1 MPFLCGLIAF
11 GCIQARAQPPTERLS
26 FSFEEGGWTNIAGE
40 VADGSSYGLDGT
52 PAGDATTANTSPALA
67 NDPGTC
73 RYGVFD
79 GVNEYVQVPDNAALD
94 ITSELTVA
102 AWIYMR
108 TAPSELHT
116 IVSKDTNYEYH
127 IDNQRRLYWWWNDS
141 NGNTRSLRTT
151 TQIGLNQW
159 HHVAVSYKSGEQ
171 RLYIDGAVQ
180 SASGNYTGTLATNS
194 LPLYVGTDWNLI
206 GRAFDGYIDEVR
218 VLGTALSAAEIQALR
233 DETHPCV
240 NSARFTITHNA
251 FGIQCVAETITVD
264 VIDATAGTP
273 LLNYNAQ
280 VRLDTQNGNGTWT
293 LAAGSGAFSDGT
305 AGDGVA
311 TYDWPLGQSQATFTL
326 SYTEGPPAVDVDIFQ
341 VNNSGI
347 RDDDAEGALVFSPSG
362 FTVTAA
368 ALENPPSSIT
378 PFASHEVAGASFP
391 LHLAAFGQTATD
403 PVCGIIE
410 AYSGAKSVKFWS
422 QYVDPGT
429 GTRAVTI
436 DGVAAAAN
444 EASAAAH
451 TVTFVN
457 GQAVVTAKY
466 KDVGRIRVAM
476 KDDTTVNADLPAGIT
491 GATTNFV
498 VRPFDFALSGIANAA
513 GTAVNP
519 QATDASG
526 PVFLAAGAAFRA
538 TVTARDAEG
547 SATPNYGRESIPET
561 VRLETQLVEPAGGS
575 SPAIGA
581 AMGFGTFSSGQ
592 ATGTDF
598 TWSEVGITRAVPG
611 VGDGSYLTAGDV
623 MGAAS
628 EPIGRFVP
636 SHFLVA
642 LNAPLFATA
651 CSAGGFTYQGEPF
664 GFTTAPIITAT
675 AVAAG
680 GTTTTNYTGAFFK
693 LANAS
698 LAGRSYTSVAGT
710 LDASGLPPAT
720 ADPAI
725 ADLGGGA
732 ATLTFASGSGLR
744 FSKAAPEPP
753 FAAQVQL
760 AIDVFDAD
768 GVPAVGAGPL
778 GNPVTF
784 GTAGGIPFT
793 AGQEM
798 RYGRV
803 RVGTA
808 VGSELVDLP
817 VPMRSEYYASS
828 AAGFVSNVADTCTTN
843 VAVTLPAFTENLAP
857 GETCVRDSGAP
868 GASGSGCAA
877 AAAPPVR
884 YGEPPAAGDFNLRL
898 AAPGAGNQGSVLI
911 RATVPPWLLF
921 DWNAAAAGDEEP
933 MGQATF
939 GIYGGERR
947 QIYTREIY

>member
-1 MPFLCGLIAF
+1 
-11 GCIQARAQPPTERLS
+11 
-26 FSFEEGGWTNIAGE
+26 
-40 VADGSSYGLDGT
+40 
-52 PAGDATTANTSPALA
+52 
-67 NDPGTC
+67 
-73 RYGVFD
+73 
-79 GVNEYVQVPDNAALD
+79 
-94 ITSELTVA
+94 
-102 AWIYMR
+102 
-108 TAPSELHT
+108 
-116 IVSKDTNYEYH
+116 
-127 IDNQRRLYWWWNDS
+127 
-141 NGNTRSLRTT
+141 
-151 TQIGLNQW
+151 
-159 HHVAVSYKSGEQ
+159 
-171 RLYIDGAVQ
+171 
-180 SASGNYTGTLATNS
+180 
-194 LPLYVGTDWNLI
+194 
-206 GRAFDGYIDEVR
+206 
-218 VLGTALSAAEIQALR
+218 
-233 DETHPCV
+233 
-240 NSARFTITHNA
+240 
-251 FGIQCVAETITVD
+251 
-264 VIDATAGTP
+264 
-273 LLNYNAQ
+273 
-280 VRLDTQNGNGTWT
+280 
-293 LAAGSGAFSDGT
+293 
-305 AGDGVA
+305 
-311 TYDWPLGQSQATFTL
+311 
-326 SYTEGPPAVDVDIFQ
+326 
-341 VNNSGI
+341 
-347 RDDDAEGALVFSPSG
+347 VFSPSG

-368 ALENPPSSIT
+368 ALANPPSSIT

-391 LHLAAFGQTATD
+391 LHLAAFGQTPTD

-436 DGVAAAAN
+436 DGVAAAPS

-457 GQAVVTAKY
+457 GQAAVTAKY

-498 VRPFDFALSGIANAA
+498 VRPFDFVLSGIANSA

-519 QATDASG
+519 QAADAAG

-538 TVTARDAEG
+538 TVTARDVEG
-547 SATPNYGRESIPET
+547 SATPSYGREAIPET
-561 VRLETQLVEPAGGS
+561 VRLETQLVAPAGGS

-581 AMGFGTFSSGQ
+581 AVGFGTFSNGQ

-598 TWSEVGITRAVPG
+598 TWSEVGIMRAVPG

-623 MGAAS
+623 TGAAS

-651 CSAGGFTYQGEPF
+651 CSAGSFTYQGEPF
-664 GFTTAPIITAT
+664 GFTTAPVITAA

-725 ADLGGGA
+725 ADLGGGV
-732 ATLTFASGSGLR
+732 ATLTFASGGGLR
-744 FSKAAPEPP
+744 FSRGAPQPP

-760 AIDVFDAD
+760 AIGVFDTD
-768 GVPAVGAGPL
+768 GVAAVGAGPL

-784 GTAGGIPFT
+784 GVAGGIPFT

-817 VPMRSEYYASS
+817 VPMRAEYYAST
-828 AAGFVSNVADTCTTN
+828 AAGFVPHVADTCTAN

-857 GETCVRDSGAP
+857 GETCVRDNGAP

-877 AAAPPVR
+877 VAAPSLR
-884 YGEPPAAGDFNLRL
+884 YGTPPAAGDFNLRL

-933 MGQATF
+933 TGQATF